1 MAVFTAVDDPGSF
14 FTTKLYQGTDSAPAA
29 ITGVGFAPDMIWTK
43 DREYDSSH
51 RMHDVRQ
58 GPTYSTVPDYG
69 YVSTTSYPFSSFD
82 ADGWTINSTNRS
94 LNSPAGE
101 EYASWCWKMGTTTGI
116 DGTGETITPTG
127 YSFNQ
132 TAGQSIIQYTG
143 NASSGALV
151 PHGLGVAP
159 DLIIQKNLDDT
170 ENWQIYTSLL
180 GPTKYLLL
188 NNNNA
193 ESSQTSRWNDTA
205 PTSVLFCLGSDSSTN
220 GSGEDCMAYCFAN
233 TQGYFHSGGYTGNNN
248 ADGPTI
254 FCGFRPGY
262 VLIRRYDTT
271 GNWVIYNT
279 KVEDN
284 IFNLSATYLIAQNA
298 DVEDTTDSLGLD
310 ILSTGFKVR
319 GTSTSVNASG
329 GNYWFAAF
337 AEQPLANSEGVPS
350 NAR

>member
-116 DGTGETITPTG
+116 DGTGATITPTG
-127 YSFNQ
+127 YSFNS

-143 NASSGALV
+143 NSSSGALV
-151 PHGLGVAP
+151 PHGLGVTP
-159 DLIIQKNLDDT
+159 TLIIVKNLT
-170 ENWQIYTSLL
+170 TVESWMIYTELL
-180 GPTKYLLL
+180 GATKYLVLDTTA
-188 NNNNA
+188 A
-193 ESSQTSRWNDTA
+193 EATNTGRWNDTA
-205 PTSVLFCLGSDSSTN
+205 PTSTLFSLGDSASTN
-220 GSGEDCMAYCFAN
+220 ENPYSYIAYCFAN
-233 TQGYFHSGGYTGNNN
+233 KQGYFHSGGYTGNVNY
-248 ADGPTI
+248 DGPTI
-254 FCGFRPGY
+254 FCGFRPAY

-271 GNWVIYNT
+271 SNWMIYNT
-279 KVEDN
+279 KVST
-284 IFNLSATYLIAQNA
+284 FNLVDTYLIAQNA
-298 DVEDTTDSLGLD
+298 DVEDSTTSLGLD
-310 ILSTGFKVR
+310 ILSTGFKIR
-319 GTSTSVNASG
+319 GTSNSVNASG

-337 AEQPLANSEGVPS
+337 ADQPLANSEGVPS